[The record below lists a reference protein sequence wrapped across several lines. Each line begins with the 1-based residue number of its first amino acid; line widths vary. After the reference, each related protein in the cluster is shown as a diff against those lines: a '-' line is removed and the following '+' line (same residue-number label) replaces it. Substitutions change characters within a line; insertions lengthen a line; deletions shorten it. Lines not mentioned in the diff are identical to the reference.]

1 MQRVLVAVLAAA
13 GIISCEKE
21 TVEVDPFK
29 NGTRYDVLDPIS
41 LPMRSGSIRLFKG
54 EALALPDWVEASM
67 IEDGY
72 LSVSYG
78 TNLCFG
84 MRRDTMDAV
93 MNDAAAI
100 IRVPLAQAGFSTLT
114 ESDCLLVEQDVARI
128 KVLTGKPWQIR
139 TADGTK
145 VMSKGNRPE
154 TACFPAQAGEEY
166 YFESE
171 GVSVPLVA
179 VRREEIRHIVVPSE
193 GGVYDFT
200 GTKSGDSYLVIP
212 ASWISA
218 LPSTTGSRI
227 SVSPSAETSVRE
239 AVLTVTDRHGN
250 VTDRVLVIQN
260 TGVIEG
266 LHQPGIYKEGKPL
279 LQVTETVIER
289 IIEKKTSTEIVFT
302 DIDGVMDFCHF
313 TIVDSNATTIRLGQE
328 LIIRTS
334 GFLYDWSGE
343 STPAIVTKYADKILH
358 LSLEDGTI
366 IVLHL

>member
-41 LPMRSGSIRLFKG
+41 LPMQPGRIRLFKG
-54 EALALPDWVEASM
+54 SAVHVPEWTAVSTLDDGSM
-67 IEDGY
+67 
-72 LSVSYG
+72 SVSFEA
-78 TNLCFG
+78 NLRFG
-84 MRRDTMDAV
+84 VRRDTLEAVMDLDDAV
-93 MNDAAAI
+93 L
-100 IRVPLAQAGFSTLT
+100 RVPLAQSGFSTLT
-114 ESDCLLVEQDVARI
+114 ESDCLLVEDDLAMI
-128 KVLTGKPWQIR
+128 NVLTEKAWQIR
-139 TADGTK
+139 PADGTE
-145 VMSKGNRPE
+145 VLSEGKGPG
-154 TACFPAQAGEEY
+154 TAYFPAQAGEEY

-313 TIVDSNATTIRLGQE
+313 TIVDANATTIRLGQE

-343 STPAIVTKYADKILH
+343 STPATVTRYADKILH